1 MRVPLSWLT
10 EVLPGLDAHAP
21 EEIAHRLTAA
31 GLAVEGIDRVGAGIR
46 GPLITGRVVSFDEE
60 PQKNGK
66 TIRWCRVDVGEAE
79 PRGIVCGAAN
89 FGPGDVVAVA
99 LPGAVLPGGFA
110 IAARKTY
117 GHTSDGMICSLRE
130 LDLGDDHSGI
140 WVLPPDTA
148 IGADVLA
155 MIGDVVLDVAVPA
168 DRGYALSIR
177 GLAREA
183 ATAFRLPFRDPADV
197 ALPSIAGRGGHPVGI
212 EDPGCTRYVARVVGG
227 LDLGA
232 QTPFAL
238 KQRLTLAGMRPISLA
253 VDVTNLVLLGLG
265 QPLHAFD
272 RDKVQGPIVVRRA
285 RAGERLRTL
294 DDVDRTLHEED
305 LVITD
310 DSGPIALAGVMGGAS
325 TEITAGTSAV
335 LVESARF
342 DPVSVARTVARH
354 NLGSEAARR
363 FERGVD
369 DALAPYAAEVAVRML
384 VELGGA
390 TPEDAGTD
398 VDARPARPTLVLP
411 LAAPAR
417 KAGRDYDP
425 AVVRARLEDVGAIVT
440 GEDPLHV
447 EPPSWRPDLTGEA
460 ELTEE
465 VIRLEGYD
473 TLPSV
478 LPRAVPGRGL
488 TRGQRARRRI
498 GAALADAGYVEAV
511 IPPWV
516 PLDAFDRLGLAAGDD
531 RRNATRI
538 ENPLSDDE
546 SLLRTTLLPGL
557 LTALAR
563 NVGRGLSDV
572 GLYECG
578 LVFRPGADP
587 LPAAPPVG
595 VARRPDDL
603 ELKALDAALPRQP
616 WRVAVVLAGQW
627 RRPGWMGTD
636 RPVSWSDAVDAARLV
651 ARPLRV
657 HLDAVAD
664 DHAPWHPGR
673 CAALRVGG
681 RDEGVLV
688 GHAGEL
694 HPRVCAAFDLPPR
707 TCAMEVELDLL
718 LATAPPS
725 LPRAPLV
732 SRQPPV
738 LRDIALVVGSDVP
751 AAEVEAALRDG
762 AGPLLEGLV
771 LFDRYEGVQIGEGKV
786 SLAYRL
792 TFRAADRTL
801 TDDDA
806 NAARDAA
813 AAAASART
821 GASVRR

>member
-1 MRVPLSWLT
+1 MRVPLSWLV
-10 EVLPGLDAHAP
+10 EVLPALAEHPVEDVAA
-21 EEIAHRLTAA
+21 RLTAA
-31 GLAVEGIDRVGAGIR
+31 GLAVEGIDAVGAGIT
-46 GPLITGRVVSFDEE
+46 GPLVTGRVVTFDDE

-66 TIRWCRVDVGEAE
+66 TIRWCQVDVGEPE

-89 FGPGDVVAVA
+89 FASGDVVAVA

-140 WVLPPDTA
+140 WVLPPDTP
-148 IGADVLA
+148 IGADVLGL
-155 MIGDVVLDVAVPA
+155 IGDVVLDVAVSA
-168 DRGYALSIR
+168 DRGYALSVR

-183 ATAFRLPFRDPADV
+183 ATAFQVAFDDPA
-197 ALPSIAGRGGHPVGI
+197 ALELPSTASAGGHPVQI
-212 EDPGCTRYVARVVGG
+212 DSDGCTRYVARVVTG
-227 LDLGA
+227 LDLQA

-238 KQRLTLAGMRPISLA
+238 RQRLTLAGMRPISVA

-285 RAGERLRTL
+285 RAGEKLRTL
-294 DDVDRTLHEED
+294 DDVVRTLHEED
-305 LVITD
+305 LVIAD
-310 DSGPIALAGVMGGAS
+310 GSGAIALAGVMGGAS
-325 TEITAGTSAV
+325 TEITPSTTAV
-335 LVESARF
+335 LIESARF
-342 DPVSVARTVARH
+342 DPVSVARTTARH
-354 NLGSEAARR
+354 NLASEAARR

-369 DALAPYAAEVAVRML
+369 DALAPYAAEVAVRMMS
-384 VELGGA
+384 ELGGA
-390 TPEDAGTD
+390 VAEPAGTD
-398 VDARPARPTLVLP
+398 VDQRPAPMTLELP
-411 LAAPAR
+411 LAAAGR
-417 KAGRDYDP
+417 KAGRHYEP
-425 AVVRARLEDVGAIVT
+425 AVVRSRLEDVGAVVSGT
-440 GEDPLHV
+440 DPLHV
-447 EPPSWRPDLTGEA
+447 VPPSWRPDLTGEA

-478 LPRAVPGRGL
+478 LPRAVPGQGL

-498 GAALADAGYVEAV
+498 GVALADAGYVEAV

-516 PLDAFDRLGLAAGDD
+516 PADAFDRLGLPSGDD
-531 RRNATRI
+531 RRHATRI

-563 NVGRGLSDV
+563 NAGRGLSDV
-572 GLYECG
+572 GLFECG
-578 LVFRPGADP
+578 LVFRPGAAP
-587 LPAAPPVG
+587 LPAAPAVG
-595 VARRPDDL
+595 VAHRPDDL

-616 WRVAVVLAGQW
+616 WRVAAVVAGQW
-627 RRPGWMGTD
+627 RRAGWTGSA
-636 RPVSWSDAVDAARLV
+636 RPATWHDAVEAARLV
-651 ARPLRV
+651 ARPLRIT
-657 HLDAVAD
+657 LDATAD
-664 DHAPWHPGR
+664 VHAPWHPSR
-673 CAALRVGG
+673 CAALQVG
-681 RDEGVLV
+681 EVVV

-707 TCAMEVELDLL
+707 TVAMEVELDRL
-718 LATAPPS
+718 LATAPAG

-738 LRDIALVVGSDVP
+738 LRDLALVVGADVP
-751 AAEVEAALRDG
+751 AATVTAAVRDG
-762 AGPLLEGLV
+762 AGPLLEGLT
-771 LFDRYEGVQIGEGKV
+771 LFDRYAGAQVGAGKV

-792 TFRAADRTL
+792 VFRAADRTL
-801 TDDDA
+801 TDEDA

-813 AAAASART
+813 AAAAATRT
-821 GASVRR
+821 GATVRT